1 MRDVYPLPMTR
12 PRPLAWLTVLAL
24 LCGTATELAAQ
35 RFSRGGEQNSVREN
49 MLDRK
54 VMPFSIIKRR
64 VEQAMADEAR
74 YVGVA
79 PGPREG
85 IYRMQFLR
93 NDGRVI
99 WVDVD
104 GKTGDI
110 IARTR

>member
-1 MRDVYPLPMTR
+1 MTSR
-12 PRPLAWLTVLAL
+12 SLLLAL
-24 LCGTATELAAQ
+24 SGLFMLAGTVQSAEAQ
-35 RFSRGGEQNSVREN
+35 RFSRGEEQKAARRQ
-49 MLDRK
+49 MLDGD

-64 VEQAMADEAR
+64 VESQMGGAT

-79 PGPREG
+79 PSPRDG

-93 NDGRVI
+93 KDGKVL

-104 GKTGDI
+104 GKTGNI

>member
-1 MRDVYPLPMTR
+1 MTLR
-12 PRPLAWLTVLAL
+12 SSLIALSGLLLLGGTVQAV
-24 LCGTATELAAQ
+24 EAQ
-35 RFSRGGEQNSVREN
+35 RFSPGEEQKAARRQ
-49 MLDRK
+49 MLDGD

-64 VEQAMADEAR
+64 VEAEMGGAT

-79 PGPREG
+79 PSPREG

-93 NDGRVI
+93 KDGKVV

-104 GKTGDI
+104 GKTGNI

>member
-1 MRDVYPLPMTR
+1 MTLR
-12 PRPLAWLTVLAL
+12 SSLIALSGLLLLVGTVQA
-24 LCGTATELAAQ
+24 AEAQ
-35 RFSRGGEQNSVREN
+35 RFSPGEEQKAARRQ
-49 MLDRK
+49 MLDGD

-64 VEQAMADEAR
+64 VEAEMGGAT

-79 PGPREG
+79 PSPREG

-93 NDGRVI
+93 KDGKVV

-104 GKTGDI
+104 GKTGNI